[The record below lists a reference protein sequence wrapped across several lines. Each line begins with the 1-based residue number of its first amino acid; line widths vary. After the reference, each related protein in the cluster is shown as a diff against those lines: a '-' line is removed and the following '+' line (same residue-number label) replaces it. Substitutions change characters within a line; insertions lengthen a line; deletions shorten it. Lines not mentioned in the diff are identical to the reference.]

1 MKGSMGGTLGG
12 SVGGG
17 TDFKG
22 VKGQKRRGVVVEAHK
37 ELQWRGHI
45 MACGCWETQ
54 KTKFWKI

>member
-1 MKGSMGGTLGG
+1 MFVMVMKGSMGGTLGG

-37 ELQWRGHI
+37 ELQWKGHI
-45 MACGCWETQ
+45 MACGC
-54 KTKFWKI
+54 